1 MEDLPGKGGQSFK
14 IVLKDGWGRDFI
26 KEMDFIQIV
35 SDLLIDK
42 IYKKHMSKYFTPH
55 EKSIRI
61 GYSTNIMQNGE
72 LAEKTLGESDFP
84 NIYTSLREGI
94 VFTPY
99 LNRKIFKEDGWELV
113 EQVGDLRKYSK
124 FPFSLDHYKPENLI
138 SIYIDIPGEDADFLV
153 KLIKAKCINELRN
166 IEKGLML
173 IMDEEKKRIVG
184 EQI

>member
-1 MEDLPGKGGQSFK
+1 MEESPGKCGQSFK
-14 IVLKDGWGRDFI
+14 IVLKDGWGNRGCI
-26 KEMDFIQIV
+26 EMMKDEQMRFN
-35 SDLLIDK
+35 LLMVELN
-42 IYKKHMSKYFTPH
+42 KKVYMSKYFTPH

-72 LAEKTLGESDFP
+72 LVEKVLGESDFP

-94 VFTPY
+94 VFTTY
-99 LNRKIFKEDGWELV
+99 LNRSIFKENGWELV
-113 EQVGDLRKYSK
+113 EQIGDLRKYSK

-173 IMDEEKKRIVG
+173 IMDEEKKRIVK
-184 EQI
+184 

>member
-1 MEDLPGKGGQSFK
+1 MRFNLLMVELN
-14 IVLKDGWGRDFI
+14 
-26 KEMDFIQIV
+26 KEV
-35 SDLLIDK
+35 
-42 IYKKHMSKYFTPH
+42 YMSKYFTPH

-72 LAEKTLGESDFP
+72 LVEKVLDESDFP

-94 VFTPY
+94 VFTTY
-99 LNRKIFKEDGWELV
+99 LNRRIFKEDGWELV

-173 IMDEEKKRIVG
+173 IMDEEKKRIVK
-184 EQI
+184 